1 MATSGIDTLRT
12 CNAIIYDNGSPTG
25 SYSSNVNS
33 TLIIYPSTP
42 NSLLTLTGSY
52 TTESNFDK
60 ITIYSGVGTTGT
72 ALVNQVSG
80 TGTINVTSEDYTT
93 GALTL
98 YFHSDVS
105 GTYAGFGLTASCSP
119 IPTCFRPTNLTCT
132 ENSMGVS
139 VAWTDNNTV
148 TPSQGWQIKYGPT
161 GFDPTTEAGTLV
173 SAATNP
179 YTLTTLTSGV
189 TQDIYVRSACNS
201 TDQSDWSTAVTITPG
216 TYNMATSGIDTLRT
230 CNAII
235 YDNGGPTG
243 SYSSNVNST
252 LIIYPSTPNSLL
264 TLTGSS
270 NTASGWDKITIYSG
284 VGTTGTA
291 LVNQVSGTGTINV
304 TSEDYTTGALTLY
317 FHSDGSGTYAGFGLT
332 ASCSPI
338 PTCFRP
344 TNLTCTENSMGVSV
358 AWTDNNTVTPS
369 QGWQIKYG
377 PTGFDPTTEAGTL
390 VSAAT
395 NPYTLTTLTSG
406 VTQDIYVRSACN
418 STDQSDWST
427 AVTITPGTYN
437 MATSGIDTLRTC
449 NAIIYDNGGPTGSYS
464 SNVNSTLIIY
474 PSTPNSLLTLTGSY
488 NTESGW
494 DKITIYSGVGTTGT
508 ALVNEVSGTGTINVT
523 SEDFTTGALTLY
535 FHSDGIGTYA
545 GFGLTASCSPIPTCI
560 RPTGVTVSAP
570 TVSWTDNYNTGA
582 QWQVKY
588 GPAGFDVETA
598 GTMPN
603 LLSTTSY
610 SIPGLASNTAYD
622 VYVRSYCSAT
632 DQSEWSEVVS
642 FTTPCIAYTVT
653 ASNPFIEGFES
664 TSIPSC
670 WTQVYVNGAHP
681 WVYQAGADPGGTTKI
696 AHTGSYNAAFVHMSY
711 NTVTKLVSPVLDLS
725 SIPNVQM
732 SFYHFQQNWGSDQ
745 DYLKV
750 YYRTSSSSPWTLL
763 TQYTNSI
770 TSWTQELVTL
780 PNPSATYQVAF
791 EATDNYGRGV
801 ALDDVSI
808 FQMPTC
814 TKPTAITATSITVSS
829 ASISLTDANTT
840 PYGWMV
846 KYLGADNVEHT
857 VFSTINPVSLT
868 GLNGNEG
875 YQVYGRVVCTTTDT
889 SEWSDPITFRTSC
902 GTIQNVPYYEDFSTY
917 PASSS
922 AYSYY
927 STNALPSC
935 WNILSSGTNTASTT
949 GSNYFPR
956 VYKYTSTGLYGTPTV
971 SNNFLCLGGTDS
983 SSYAATR
990 GQYKY
995 AILPEMSTDLSYV
1008 ILSFKA
1014 NMSSSYAS
1022 DGTLSV
1028 GYVIGTDTTFTRF
1041 VDYTSTTTPFT
1052 AQLILSNYLTS
1063 TPTGA
1068 RLAFRWKVNSTST
1081 YYCGIDDIAVTMAP
1095 SCFPPSALTS
1105 VSQTKETATVA
1116 WQENSR
1122 VPATQWEVKYGL
1134 TGFDVATEGTTL
1146 VLNTN
1151 HATISGLT
1159 AGTNY
1164 DFYVRALCSATDNSD
1179 WSNAGH
1185 FSTLIDCG
1193 NEFTYVDANTGNLT
1207 TTDNYVPVY
1216 NNYGSSYSQS
1226 IYTVDELNEKGIYA
1240 GYIHRV
1246 GIKWTS
1252 NAAYAKN
1259 TTIYLGTTNKT
1270 GFASTAASEWVP
1282 AANLTEV
1289 YAQAS
1294 EQHTAGLTIYELTT
1308 PYYWDGTSNLV
1319 FAYMSNHNGTY
1330 TGSAT
1335 GGAYATNYS
1344 GEYRSMY
1351 ARKNNAIYTPVTAT
1365 TSTAYGVGYN
1375 RTDLQ
1380 FIACSDVPTCF
1391 KPKNL
1396 VSSNITAVSAT
1407 FGWSDTVAHAWS
1419 VRYAPASIFNADD
1432 PRSYTETNVTDTTLT
1447 VQGLQHSTKYV
1458 FQVRANCAA
1467 DDYSDWTASSI
1478 FYTGCGVMDYDRMP
1492 IAENFDGVTGN
1503 TGIALTNHVLPL
1515 CWNFLNVGT
1524 SYQGYP
1530 SVYASST
1537 YSYSGTNSIRFYT
1550 VSTATYADQY
1560 AIMPAI
1566 SSNVPMD
1573 TLDISFFARRSSTTA
1588 AVTVG
1593 VMSDPQDSTTFVPV
1607 ETIAIPATN
1616 YAQQTIRLTT
1626 YTGTGR
1632 YIAFKAA
1639 KPATDFNGFYLDD
1652 IKVEPHVIV
1661 NVIHAADN
1669 QTHAICNEIV
1679 MMDTINGSVVN
1690 NANATWVITPATEGK
1705 VVNLTGSMD
1714 CEYGYDFLA
1723 IYEGVG
1729 TTGTRLYYGTGT
1741 DEGIDIISPN
1751 NVGPLTVQFIS
1762 DGDGSDY
1769 AGFRLRANC
1778 VCPPSIPSITI
1789 DTAACGVYTWKN
1801 GRVYTNT
1808 TNISVATTQTWSNT
1822 YAALNVAGCT
1832 DTNYTLARTLHPTY
1846 SFPVENHNVCA
1857 GSSLMV
1863 HGRAYTE
1870 TGLYADTLQSMYGCD
1885 SIFHVNITKR
1895 ALPTVA
1901 IHVNGAAATTTTACN
1916 LNNLTLRARGAATTA
1931 FTYVWDDASTNEYR
1945 TVQPVNGSTYT
1956 VRTINAYGCESTPA
1970 TLVVNTVASPV
1981 VSLVAANPT
1990 LCAGE
1995 ATTLTATAND
2005 AWTYAWTNTT
2015 GATSQVSVTPAATTT
2030 YTVTATSTDAMHC
2043 DGSAQVTVNVNALPV
2058 ATIAATPATLCQG
2071 ASTTVTVNTEA
2082 TGASYRWN
2090 NATTAAS
2097 LTDSPMASTDYTV
2110 TVIDANNCHKD
2121 FTARVVVNRVYDTTD
2136 EVVTCAMQLPYVWT
2150 FENSLTAAG
2159 TYTHSFT
2166 SSKGCD
2172 STVTLTL
2179 TVQDTAIHNSA
2190 ASYCFGDGF
2199 IFGSNNYTAST
2210 SQTYRYLATENG
2222 CPNKYNL
2229 AVTVHQQN
2237 ATTQTE
2243 VVCDSMRWNG
2253 NLSTATGNY
2262 VDSLQNRYH
2271 CDSVAT
2277 LALTVNP
2284 TKYVEETIAAVCDSM
2299 VWNGISYK
2307 AVGDYTQTLHTVA
2320 GCDSIVTRHLLAINH
2335 AQYDVA
2341 NFVTCERTFTWGD
2354 GTTTGNGV
2362 TYAYSETDGN
2372 IV

>member
-12 CNAIIYDNGSPTG
+12 CNAIIYDNGGPTG

-52 TTESNFDK
+52 TTESNYDK

-264 TLTGSS
+264 TLTGSYTTES
-270 NTASGWDKITIYSG
+270 NYDKITIYSG

-304 TSEDYTTGALTLY
+304 TSDDYTTGALTLY
-317 FHSDGSGTYAGFGLT
+317 FHSDVSGTYAGFGLT

-508 ALVNEVSGTGTINVT
+508 ALVNQVSGTGTINVT
-523 SEDFTTGALTLY
+523 SEDYTTGALTLY
-535 FHSDGIGTYA
+535 FYSD
-545 GFGLTASCSPIPTCI
+545 
-560 RPTGVTVSAP
+560 VSGN
-570 TVSWTDNYNTGA
+570 S
-582 QWQVKY
+582 
-588 GPAGFDVETA
+588 
-598 GTMPN
+598 
-603 LLSTTSY
+603 S
-610 SIPGLASNTAYD
+610 
-622 VYVRSYCSAT
+622 
-632 DQSEWSEVVS
+632 
-642 FTTPCIAYTVT
+642 
-653 ASNPFIEGFES
+653 GFE
-664 TSIPSC
+664 
-670 WTQVYVNGAHP
+670 
-681 WVYQAGADPGGTTKI
+681 
-696 AHTGSYNAAFVHMSY
+696 
-711 NTVTKLVSPVLDLS
+711 LS
-725 SIPNVQM
+725 S
-732 SFYHFQQNWGSDQ
+732 SC
-745 DYLKV
+745 
-750 YYRTSSSSPWTLL
+750 
-763 TQYTNSI
+763 
-770 TSWTQELVTL
+770 
-780 PNPSATYQVAF
+780 QV
-791 EATDNYGRGV
+791 
-801 ALDDVSI
+801 I
-808 FQMPTC
+808 PTC

-1134 TGFDVATEGTTL
+1134 TGFDVATEGTSL
-1146 VLNTN
+1146 VVNTN
-1151 HATISGLT
+1151 PATISGLT

-1179 WSNAGH
+1179 WSTAGH

-1207 TTDNYVPVY
+1207 TTDNYVPVR
-1216 NNYGSSYSQS
+1216 NNFGSSYSQS

-1294 EQHTAGLTIYELTT
+1294 E
-1308 PYYWDGTSNLV
+1308 
-1319 FAYMSNHNGTY
+1319 
-1330 TGSAT
+1330 
-1335 GGAYATNYS
+1335 
-1344 GEYRSMY
+1344 
-1351 ARKNNAIYTPVTAT
+1351 
-1365 TSTAYGVGYN
+1365 
-1375 RTDLQ
+1375 
-1380 FIACSDVPTCF
+1380 
-1391 KPKNL
+1391 
-1396 VSSNITAVSAT
+1396 
-1407 FGWSDTVAHAWS
+1407 
-1419 VRYAPASIFNADD
+1419 
-1432 PRSYTETNVTDTTLT
+1432 
-1447 VQGLQHSTKYV
+1447 
-1458 FQVRANCAA
+1458 
-1467 DDYSDWTASSI
+1467 
-1478 FYTGCGVMDYDRMP
+1478 
-1492 IAENFDGVTGN
+1492 
-1503 TGIALTNHVLPL
+1503 
-1515 CWNFLNVGT
+1515 
-1524 SYQGYP
+1524 
-1530 SVYASST
+1530 
-1537 YSYSGTNSIRFYT
+1537 
-1550 VSTATYADQY
+1550 
-1560 AIMPAI
+1560 
-1566 SSNVPMD
+1566 
-1573 TLDISFFARRSSTTA
+1573 
-1588 AVTVG
+1588 
-1593 VMSDPQDSTTFVPV
+1593 
-1607 ETIAIPATN
+1607 
-1616 YAQQTIRLTT
+1616 
-1626 YTGTGR
+1626 
-1632 YIAFKAA
+1632 
-1639 KPATDFNGFYLDD
+1639 
-1652 IKVEPHVIV
+1652 
-1661 NVIHAADN
+1661 
-1669 QTHAICNEIV
+1669 
-1679 MMDTINGSVVN
+1679 
-1690 NANATWVITPATEGK
+1690 
-1705 VVNLTGSMD
+1705 
-1714 CEYGYDFLA
+1714 
-1723 IYEGVG
+1723 
-1729 TTGTRLYYGTGT
+1729 
-1741 DEGIDIISPN
+1741 
-1751 NVGPLTVQFIS
+1751 
-1762 DGDGSDY
+1762 
-1769 AGFRLRANC
+1769 
-1778 VCPPSIPSITI
+1778 
-1789 DTAACGVYTWKN
+1789 
-1801 GRVYTNT
+1801 
-1808 TNISVATTQTWSNT
+1808 
-1822 YAALNVAGCT
+1822 
-1832 DTNYTLARTLHPTY
+1832 
-1846 SFPVENHNVCA
+1846 
-1857 GSSLMV
+1857 
-1863 HGRAYTE
+1863 
-1870 TGLYADTLQSMYGCD
+1870 
-1885 SIFHVNITKR
+1885 
-1895 ALPTVA
+1895 
-1901 IHVNGAAATTTTACN
+1901 
-1916 LNNLTLRARGAATTA
+1916 
-1931 FTYVWDDASTNEYR
+1931 
-1945 TVQPVNGSTYT
+1945 
-1956 VRTINAYGCESTPA
+1956 
-1970 TLVVNTVASPV
+1970 
-1981 VSLVAANPT
+1981 
-1990 LCAGE
+1990 
-1995 ATTLTATAND
+1995 
-2005 AWTYAWTNTT
+2005 
-2015 GATSQVSVTPAATTT
+2015 
-2030 YTVTATSTDAMHC
+2030 
-2043 DGSAQVTVNVNALPV
+2043 
-2058 ATIAATPATLCQG
+2058 
-2071 ASTTVTVNTEA
+2071 
-2082 TGASYRWN
+2082 
-2090 NATTAAS
+2090 
-2097 LTDSPMASTDYTV
+2097 
-2110 TVIDANNCHKD
+2110 
-2121 FTARVVVNRVYDTTD
+2121 
-2136 EVVTCAMQLPYVWT
+2136 
-2150 FENSLTAAG
+2150 
-2159 TYTHSFT
+2159 
-2166 SSKGCD
+2166 
-2172 STVTLTL
+2172 
-2179 TVQDTAIHNSA
+2179 
-2190 ASYCFGDGF
+2190 
-2199 IFGSNNYTAST
+2199 
-2210 SQTYRYLATENG
+2210 
-2222 CPNKYNL
+2222 
-2229 AVTVHQQN
+2229 
-2237 ATTQTE
+2237 
-2243 VVCDSMRWNG
+2243 
-2253 NLSTATGNY
+2253 
-2262 VDSLQNRYH
+2262 
-2271 CDSVAT
+2271 
-2277 LALTVNP
+2277 
-2284 TKYVEETIAAVCDSM
+2284 
-2299 VWNGISYK
+2299 
-2307 AVGDYTQTLHTVA
+2307 
-2320 GCDSIVTRHLLAINH
+2320 
-2335 AQYDVA
+2335 
-2341 NFVTCERTFTWGD
+2341 
-2354 GTTTGNGV
+2354 
-2362 TYAYSETDGN
+2362 
-2372 IV
+2372 

>member
-12 CNAIIYDNGSPTG
+12 CNAIIYDNGGPTG

-52 TTESNFDK
+52 TTESNYDKITIYSGVGTTGTALVNQVSGTGTINVTSEDYTTGALTLYFHSDVSGTYAGFGLTASCSPIPTCFRPTNLTCTENSMGVSVAWTDNNTVTPSQGWQIKYGPTGFDPTTEAGTLVSAATNPYTLTTLTSGVTQDIYVRSACNSTDQSDWSTAVTITPGTYNMATSGIDTLRTCNAIIYDNGGPTGSYSSNVNSTLIIYPSTPNSLLTLTGSYTTESNYDK

-317 FHSDGSGTYAGFGLT
+317 FHSDVSGTYAGFGLT

-427 AVTITPGTYN
+427 AVTITPGTDN

-508 ALVNEVSGTGTINVT
+508 ALVNQVSGTGTINVT
-523 SEDFTTGALTLY
+523 SEDYTTGALTLY
-535 FHSDGIGTYA
+535 FYSDVG
-545 GFGLTASCSPIPTCI
+545 
-560 RPTGVTVSAP
+560 
-570 TVSWTDNYNTGA
+570 
-582 QWQVKY
+582 
-588 GPAGFDVETA
+588 
-598 GTMPN
+598 
-603 LLSTTSY
+603 
-610 SIPGLASNTAYD
+610 SN
-622 VYVRSYCSAT
+622 SS
-632 DQSEWSEVVS
+632 
-642 FTTPCIAYTVT
+642 
-653 ASNPFIEGFES
+653 GFE
-664 TSIPSC
+664 
-670 WTQVYVNGAHP
+670 
-681 WVYQAGADPGGTTKI
+681 
-696 AHTGSYNAAFVHMSY
+696 
-711 NTVTKLVSPVLDLS
+711 L
-725 SIPNVQM
+725 
-732 SFYHFQQNWGSDQ
+732 
-745 DYLKV
+745 
-750 YYRTSSSSPWTLL
+750 TSSS
-763 TQYTNSI
+763 QFI
-770 TSWTQELVTL
+770 
-780 PNPSATYQVAF
+780 
-791 EATDNYGRGV
+791 
-801 ALDDVSI
+801 
-808 FQMPTC
+808 PTC

-840 PYGWMV
+840 PYGLMV

-917 PASSS
+917 PARSS

-1207 TTDNYVPVY
+1207 TTDNYVPVR
-1216 NNYGSSYSQS
+1216 NNFGSSYSQS

-1294 EQHTAGLTIYELTT
+1294 E
-1308 PYYWDGTSNLV
+1308 
-1319 FAYMSNHNGTY
+1319 
-1330 TGSAT
+1330 
-1335 GGAYATNYS
+1335 
-1344 GEYRSMY
+1344 
-1351 ARKNNAIYTPVTAT
+1351 
-1365 TSTAYGVGYN
+1365 
-1375 RTDLQ
+1375 
-1380 FIACSDVPTCF
+1380 
-1391 KPKNL
+1391 
-1396 VSSNITAVSAT
+1396 
-1407 FGWSDTVAHAWS
+1407 
-1419 VRYAPASIFNADD
+1419 
-1432 PRSYTETNVTDTTLT
+1432 
-1447 VQGLQHSTKYV
+1447 
-1458 FQVRANCAA
+1458 
-1467 DDYSDWTASSI
+1467 
-1478 FYTGCGVMDYDRMP
+1478 
-1492 IAENFDGVTGN
+1492 
-1503 TGIALTNHVLPL
+1503 
-1515 CWNFLNVGT
+1515 
-1524 SYQGYP
+1524 
-1530 SVYASST
+1530 
-1537 YSYSGTNSIRFYT
+1537 
-1550 VSTATYADQY
+1550 
-1560 AIMPAI
+1560 
-1566 SSNVPMD
+1566 
-1573 TLDISFFARRSSTTA
+1573 
-1588 AVTVG
+1588 
-1593 VMSDPQDSTTFVPV
+1593 
-1607 ETIAIPATN
+1607 
-1616 YAQQTIRLTT
+1616 
-1626 YTGTGR
+1626 
-1632 YIAFKAA
+1632 
-1639 KPATDFNGFYLDD
+1639 
-1652 IKVEPHVIV
+1652 
-1661 NVIHAADN
+1661 
-1669 QTHAICNEIV
+1669 
-1679 MMDTINGSVVN
+1679 
-1690 NANATWVITPATEGK
+1690 
-1705 VVNLTGSMD
+1705 
-1714 CEYGYDFLA
+1714 
-1723 IYEGVG
+1723 
-1729 TTGTRLYYGTGT
+1729 
-1741 DEGIDIISPN
+1741 
-1751 NVGPLTVQFIS
+1751 
-1762 DGDGSDY
+1762 
-1769 AGFRLRANC
+1769 
-1778 VCPPSIPSITI
+1778 
-1789 DTAACGVYTWKN
+1789 
-1801 GRVYTNT
+1801 
-1808 TNISVATTQTWSNT
+1808 
-1822 YAALNVAGCT
+1822 
-1832 DTNYTLARTLHPTY
+1832 
-1846 SFPVENHNVCA
+1846 
-1857 GSSLMV
+1857 
-1863 HGRAYTE
+1863 
-1870 TGLYADTLQSMYGCD
+1870 
-1885 SIFHVNITKR
+1885 
-1895 ALPTVA
+1895 
-1901 IHVNGAAATTTTACN
+1901 
-1916 LNNLTLRARGAATTA
+1916 
-1931 FTYVWDDASTNEYR
+1931 
-1945 TVQPVNGSTYT
+1945 
-1956 VRTINAYGCESTPA
+1956 
-1970 TLVVNTVASPV
+1970 
-1981 VSLVAANPT
+1981 
-1990 LCAGE
+1990 
-1995 ATTLTATAND
+1995 
-2005 AWTYAWTNTT
+2005 
-2015 GATSQVSVTPAATTT
+2015 
-2030 YTVTATSTDAMHC
+2030 
-2043 DGSAQVTVNVNALPV
+2043 
-2058 ATIAATPATLCQG
+2058 
-2071 ASTTVTVNTEA
+2071 
-2082 TGASYRWN
+2082 
-2090 NATTAAS
+2090 
-2097 LTDSPMASTDYTV
+2097 
-2110 TVIDANNCHKD
+2110 
-2121 FTARVVVNRVYDTTD
+2121 
-2136 EVVTCAMQLPYVWT
+2136 
-2150 FENSLTAAG
+2150 
-2159 TYTHSFT
+2159 
-2166 SSKGCD
+2166 
-2172 STVTLTL
+2172 
-2179 TVQDTAIHNSA
+2179 
-2190 ASYCFGDGF
+2190 
-2199 IFGSNNYTAST
+2199 
-2210 SQTYRYLATENG
+2210 
-2222 CPNKYNL
+2222 
-2229 AVTVHQQN
+2229 
-2237 ATTQTE
+2237 
-2243 VVCDSMRWNG
+2243 
-2253 NLSTATGNY
+2253 
-2262 VDSLQNRYH
+2262 
-2271 CDSVAT
+2271 
-2277 LALTVNP
+2277 
-2284 TKYVEETIAAVCDSM
+2284 
-2299 VWNGISYK
+2299 
-2307 AVGDYTQTLHTVA
+2307 
-2320 GCDSIVTRHLLAINH
+2320 
-2335 AQYDVA
+2335 
-2341 NFVTCERTFTWGD
+2341 
-2354 GTTTGNGV
+2354 
-2362 TYAYSETDGN
+2362 
-2372 IV
+2372 